1 MSVAIDND
9 TNGFGSKDAFDQDF
23 DDIETPEEHELGHTE
38 TATASCYLPC
48 HTASKLPCCDT
59 TN

>member
-9 TNGFGSKDAFDQDF
+9 TTCTVDKDAFDAEFEAIDA
-23 DDIETPEEHELGHTE
+23 PEENELGHTR

>member
-1 MSVAIDND
+1 MSVALDIGIARTVDKSHYD
-9 TNGFGSKDAFDQDF
+9 GLFGSIISDKFEMSHDS
-23 DDIETPEEHELGHTE
+23 TG
-38 TATASCYLPC
+38 TASCYLPC